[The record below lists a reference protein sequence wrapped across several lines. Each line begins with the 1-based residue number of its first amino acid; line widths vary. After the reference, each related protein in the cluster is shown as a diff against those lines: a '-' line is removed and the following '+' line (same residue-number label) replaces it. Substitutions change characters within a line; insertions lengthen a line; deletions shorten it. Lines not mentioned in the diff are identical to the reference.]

1 MLNFVLSSESVADF
15 SFEVY
20 PNPVQDRLQLL
31 FGQTLPKAEVV
42 LQNNLGQEV
51 MRQTVGGT
59 EAELDTSSLAPGMY
73 LLQLRSE
80 GRQAVKT
87 LVKE

>member
-1 MLNFVLSSESVADF
+1 
-15 SFEVY
+15 
-20 PNPVQDRLQLL
+20 RH
-31 FGQTLPKAEVV
+31 
-42 LQNNLGQEV
+42 
-51 MRQTVGGT
+51 TVGGT
-59 EAELDTSSLAPGMY
+59 EAELDASSLAPGMY